1 MAQANSSAP
10 LKLTVEWVP
19 RTSSGKR
26 LSKLLLPSEWKK
38 IRERVY
44 AEHGQRC
51 TICGVRRGDRRL
63 DCHEVW
69 EYDDATR
76 VQRLKRLVAL
86 CNLCHRVKQGLWL
99 SRWKG
104 EPEGASLALAL
115 KHERGHREE
124 MAEKY
129 RKELDLPEDERDP
142 KRLKGFERMTNR
154 ESALEHFV
162 EVNGCDLATGE
173 RHLLEALEE
182 WRRRSRRKWQVDFG
196 EEFAELLKSYEHR
209 TR

>member
-1 MAQANSSAP
+1 MTRAGSYKP

-26 LSKLLLPSEWKK
+26 LSKQLPPSEWKK

-44 AEHGQRC
+44 AEYGQQC
-51 TICGVRRGDRRL
+51 AICGIRRGDRRL

-76 VQRLKRLVAL
+76 AQRLRRLVAL
-86 CNLCHRVKQGLWL
+86 CSLCHRVKQGLWL
-99 SRWKG
+99 SRRKG
-104 EPEGASLALAL
+104 EPEGASLALEL
-115 KHERGHREE
+115 KQERKHRED

-129 RKELDLPEDERDP
+129 RKELALSEDERDP
-142 KRLKGFERMTNR
+142 KRLKGFERMANR

-182 WRRRSRRKWQVDFG
+182 WRRRSKHKWHVDFG